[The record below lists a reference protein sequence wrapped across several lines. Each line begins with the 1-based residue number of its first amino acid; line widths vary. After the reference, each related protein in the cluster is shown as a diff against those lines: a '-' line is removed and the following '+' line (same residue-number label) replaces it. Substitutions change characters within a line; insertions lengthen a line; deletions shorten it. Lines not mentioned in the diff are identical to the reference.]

1 MPEEWALTSRELKGL
16 LLWEQMPEE
25 EADIPKERAHSLGVY
40 FGNKHLRRR
49 WTFPKKEL
57 TLWAFTSGTPEEQDI
72 PEERA
77 YSSSVYFG
85 NT

>member
-1 MPEEWALTSRELKGL
+1 VGSYFSGVEEH

-25 EADIPKERAHSLGVY
+25 WASHFSE
-40 FGNKHLRRR
+40 FGNKLLRRR
-49 WTFPKKEL
+49 RTFPKKEP

-77 YSSSVYFG
+77 HSSGVYFG